1 MFAPLFALPNGLKGA
16 DNEVVHVRPPC
27 QRVAPDRRGF
37 PRVWAAY
44 LVKGSIKGSI
54 KGGVKSIKGSHQS
67 IKSHRSIKGG
77 VKSINQI
84 TSITSNHIHHTK
96 SITFI
101 HQTHQTTSITSNPSH
116 SSIKPHP
123 SHPSTQSHPITPI
136 PTHTHPSIH
145 QHSTYPPRL
154 HDLFKRQA
162 AHFGL
167 AMLVLFCFDG
177 DFFHHSN
184 TFLQLHHVLKQL
196 QGIDSGGRRT
206 R

>member
-1 MFAPLFALPNGLKGA
+1 MKWYMCDRHVNVSLQTAEDSHVFGQRTWSRGQSRDQSREGL
-16 DNEVVHVRPPC
+16 N
-27 QRVAPDRRGF
+27 QSRGHINQSNHIDQS
-37 PRVWAAY
+37 RE
-44 LVKGSIKGSI
+44 GSN
-54 KGGVKSIKGSHQS
+54 QS
-67 IKSHRSIKGG
+67 IKSHPSH
-77 VKSINQI
+77 Q
-84 TSITSNHIHHTK
+84 
-96 SITFI
+96 ITFI
-101 HQTHQTTSITSNPSH
+101 TPNPSH
-116 SSIKPHP
+116 SSIKPIKPHP
-123 SHPSTQSHPITPI
+123 SHQIHHIHPSNHIHHIHPSNYTHPSNHTQSHPITSI